1 MCVCTCVCIYYLVY
15 NLCIGNTYEHLEERQ
30 KRRRK
35 EQIRK
40 ALQTLSSN
48 LSSIDLKL
56 TTAHF
61 ETIGSHEKFDVFVND
76 STPDDDC
83 VNQSITASINYL
95 MLKHGVPIS
104 FYHELSKRFK
114 KLPRTHEVCIAIM

>member
-1 MCVCTCVCIYYLVY
+1 M
-15 NLCIGNTYEHLEERQ
+15 EERQ

-40 ALQTLSSN
+40 ALHALSSN
-48 LSSIDLKL
+48 LSNIGLKL

-61 ETIGSHEKFDVFVND
+61 ETTGSHEKIDFMINEPIADG
-76 STPDDDC
+76 DC
-83 VNQSITASINYL
+83 PNQSITASLNYL

-114 KLPRTHEVCIAIM
+114 KLPRTHEV

>member
-1 MCVCTCVCIYYLVY
+1 MCVCARVCVCIYYLVY
-15 NLCIGNTYEHLEERQ
+15 NLCIGTTYEHLEERQ
-30 KRRRK
+30 K

-48 LSSIDLKL
+48 LSSIGLKL

-61 ETIGSHEKFDVFVND
+61 ETVGSHENFDVFVND

-95 MLKHGVPIS
+95 MLKHRVPIS
-104 FYHELSKRFK
+104 FYHELSKWFK